1 LAQNGA
7 DEAGRLEA
15 ALERIARASARATA
29 PAAEQAG
36 TEHIGAEPAPDTQ
49 ELAARLDML
58 IEELRAILGQA

>member
-15 ALERIARASARATA
+15 ALERIARASVRAAA
-29 PAAEQAG
+29 PAIEP
-36 TEHIGAEPAPDTQ
+36 GAEPAPNTQ